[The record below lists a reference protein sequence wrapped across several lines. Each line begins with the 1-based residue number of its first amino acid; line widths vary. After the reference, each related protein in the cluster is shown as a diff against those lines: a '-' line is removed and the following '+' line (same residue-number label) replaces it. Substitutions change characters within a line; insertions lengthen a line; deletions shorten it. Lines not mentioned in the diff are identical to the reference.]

1 MVSLNHKSMWLM
13 KWKHGFRNVKRG
25 GLPFYFAAFMIGL
38 GLFGFAVFGT
48 VLLNFERLAERVGTA
63 VGAVAFLDVSSED
76 QAQMILTEIE
86 GLPTVQSADLIAP
99 QNVMLKAMEGL
110 DDKNA
115 LLSEA
120 EGLSLPWAVEISR
133 TLDSK
138 NTSMTQFLAQLDQVK
153 GVGQI
158 MHAGAEIKRLQDL
171 TEVLFSVGLYL
182 AILIGIITMIVVGN
196 TVKLTVLA
204 RKEEIALM
212 KLVGATDAF
221 VRDPFLIEGLL
232 QGLLGGASAALG
244 LVLTHQTLAGLLRN
258 ALSDA
263 FGVFELEPLSLQA
276 HAGLIILGAVL
287 GLLGAAFSM
296 RRHLRV

>member
-1 MVSLNHKSMWLM
+1 MASQNHKNMWRM

-48 VLLNFERLAERVGTA
+48 VLLNFEQLAERVGTA
-63 VGAVAFLDVSSED
+63 VGAVAFLDVTSKTE
-76 QAQMILTEIE
+76 AQQIRAEIE
-86 GLPTVQSADLIAP
+86 ALSTVKTAELVTP
-99 QNVMLKAMEGL
+99 QNVMLKAMDGL
-110 DDKNA
+110 EENNA
-115 LLSEA
+115 LLTEA

-133 TLDSK
+133 SLDVQ
-138 NTSMTQFLAQLDQVK
+138 NTSMTHLLAQLDEVK

-158 MHAGAEIKRLQDL
+158 MHAGAEIRRLKDL

-204 RKEEIALM
+204 RKDEIALM

-232 QGLLGGASAALG
+232 QGLLGGASATLG
-244 LVLTHQTLAGLLRN
+244 VMLTHQTLAGLLRN

-263 FGVFELEPLSLQA
+263 FGVFELAPLSLQA
-276 HAGLIILGAVL
+276 HVGLLLLGALL
-287 GLLGAAFSM
+287 GLMGAAFSM